1 MGKYRSNEWS
11 RLVGEKVEIRK
22 PGTPPL
28 NGLVDAATSDNSVLW
43 LVQHGIEAR
52 KMVEA
57 TEGYVVWLEPQQYF
71 THCQPYEQ
79 DLPYFLALAESDV
92 GECPPG

>member
-1 MGKYRSNEWS
+1 M
-11 RLVGEKVEIRK
+11 
-22 PGTPPL
+22 
-28 NGLVDAATSDNSVLW
+28 SDNSVLW
-43 LVQHGIEAR
+43 LAPHGIDAR

-79 DLPYFLALAESDV
+79 DLPYFLALPESESSGLPV
-92 GECPPG
+92 ESAPVR